1 MTRTI
6 VIGAG
11 VAGLA
16 AAVAAV
22 LGGHDVQVHE
32 AAPEAG
38 GRCRTVTAPD
48 GTRHDNGT
56 HVLLGANR
64 AALAFLDTIGAADRW
79 TEPEPDGLPLVDLAD
94 GRAARVGL
102 TPRAWLR
109 SDRRPPGLGL
119 RDLLPLAALAM
130 PGADRA
136 VGDRLP
142 PGRLRRAL
150 VEPLV
155 VAALN
160 TPVEIASSAR
170 LGAVLR
176 GLMRPGAGR
185 LLVARDGLSDG
196 LVDPALGILR
206 TARATVALGDR
217 LRAVESDMGR
227 GGRRATALRFADRTV
242 TLGPGDRVVLALP
255 PRALGHLLPDL
266 PLPDAHEPIVGRAG
280 AALRRPSG
288 RAGAVGAG
296 AAGHDERHHLRRR
309 RGAGRRAGRPRG
321 RRVGGTAP
329 RPPRGGRRR
338 SAGRDAA
345 RPPGGRA
352 FRHRAAG
359 GGADAPPPSA
369 SAGEPAPCGR
379 LARSRPSGHDRGGGA
394 QRLRRDRMNGGSA
407 ATG

>member
-1 MTRTI
+1 VTRTI

-142 PGRLRRAL
+142 PGPLRRAL

-266 PLPDAHEPIVGRAG
+266 PLPDAHEPIVNLHYGWGAPGPRFVGLLGARAQWALVRPGMTSVTISAG
-280 AALRRPSG
+280 AEALADEPGDLAAGVWAELRRALP
-288 RAGAVGAG
+288 
-296 AAGHDERHHLRRR
+296 AAGVGDPP
-309 RGAGRRAGRPRG
+309 AAMPPV
-321 RRVGGTAP
+321 RRVVERFATVRQAAGPMP
-329 RPPRGGRRR
+329 RPPL
-338 SAGRDAA
+338 
-345 RPPGGRA
+345 RPL
-352 FRHRAAG
+352 
-359 GGADAPPPSA
+359 
-369 SAGEPAPCGR
+369 ENLR
-379 LARSRPSGHDRGGGA
+379 LAGDWLDPALPATIEAAVRSGT
-394 QRLRRDRMNGGSA
+394 A
-407 ATG
+407 AIG

>member
-16 AAVAAV
+16 AAVTAV
-22 LGGHDVQVHE
+22 LAGRDVSLHE

-64 AALAFLDTIGAADRW
+64 AALAFLRTIGAEERW

-94 GRAARVGL
+94 GRTARVGL
-102 TPRAWLR
+102 TPGAWLR
-109 SDRRPPGLGL
+109 PGRRPPGLTL
-119 RDLLPLAALAM
+119 RDLLPLAALAL
-130 PGADRA
+130 PGRDRP
-136 VGDRLP
+136 VGARIP
-142 PGRLRRAL
+142 PGPLRRSL

-176 GLMRPGAGR
+176 GMARPGAGR

-196 LVDPALGILR
+196 LVDPALGMLR
-206 TARATVALGDR
+206 AARATVALGDR
-217 LRAVESDMGR
+217 LRAVETD
-227 GGRRATALRFADRTV
+227 GRRATGLRFADRTV
-242 TLGPGDRVVLALP
+242 PLDDGDRVVLALP
-255 PRALGHLLPDL
+255 PRALAHLLPDL
-266 PLPDAHEPIVGRAG
+266 PLPDAHEPIVNLHFGWGAPGPRFVGLIGARAQWALVRPGTTSVTISAG
-280 AALRRPSG
+280 ADAQAEDPSALAAAVWAEL
-288 RAGAVGAG
+288 RAALP
-296 AAGHDERHHLRRR
+296 AAGV
-309 RGAGRRAGRPRG
+309 ATPPAAVPPV
-321 RRVGGTAP
+321 RRVVERFATVRQAAGPAP
-329 RPPRGGRRR
+329 RPPL
-338 SAGRDAA
+338 
-345 RPPGGRA
+345 RPLA
-352 FRHRAAG
+352 NL
-359 GGADAPPPSA
+359 
-369 SAGEPAPCGR
+369 R
-379 LARSRPSGHDRGGGA
+379 LAGDWLDPLLPATIEAAVRSGV
-394 QRLRRDRMNGGSA
+394 A

>member
-22 LGGHDVQVHE
+22 HEGHDVRLHE

-102 TPRAWLR
+102 TPGAWLR

-119 RDLLPLAALAM
+119 RDLVPLAALAL
-130 PGADRA
+130 PGRDRA
-136 VGDRLP
+136 VGDRLA
-142 PGRLRRAL
+142 PGPLRRAL
-150 VEPLV
+150 IEPLV

-185 LLVARDGLSDG
+185 LLVAHDGLSDG
-196 LVDPALGILR
+196 LVDPALEMLR
-206 TARATVALGDR
+206 AAGATVTTGDR
-217 LRAVESDMGR
+217 LRAVDTD
-227 GGRRATALRFADRTV
+227 GRRATGLRFADRTV
-242 TLGPGDRVVLALP
+242 ALGADDRVVLALP

-266 PLPDAHEPIVGRAG
+266 PVPDAHEPIVNLHYGWGAPGPRFVGLLGARAQWALVRPGMTSVTISAG
-280 AALRRPSG
+280 AEALADEPGDLAAGVWAELRRALP
-288 RAGAVGAG
+288 
-296 AAGHDERHHLRRR
+296 AAGVGDPP
-309 RGAGRRAGRPRG
+309 AAMPPV
-321 RRVGGTAP
+321 RRVVERFATVRQAAGPVP
-329 RPPRGGRRR
+329 RPPLRPLENLHLAGDWLDPALPATIEAAVR
-338 SAGRDAA
+338 SGTAA
-345 RPPGGRA
+345 IG
-352 FRHRAAG
+352 
-359 GGADAPPPSA
+359 
-369 SAGEPAPCGR
+369 
-379 LARSRPSGHDRGGGA
+379 
-394 QRLRRDRMNGGSA
+394 
-407 ATG
+407 